1 MKLVINKEKFAGIN
15 GYENYE
21 DFKNSVVKDG
31 KRAVTAAKIA
41 KAHDLIRKHSRYL
54 ILISRNYQFI
64 TS

>member
-1 MKLVINKEKFAGIN
+1 MKLCISKEKFAGIN
-15 GYENYE
+15 GYENFE
-21 DFKNSVVKDG
+21 DFKKSVAKDG

-41 KAHDLIRKHSRYL
+41 RAYDLIRKHSRYL